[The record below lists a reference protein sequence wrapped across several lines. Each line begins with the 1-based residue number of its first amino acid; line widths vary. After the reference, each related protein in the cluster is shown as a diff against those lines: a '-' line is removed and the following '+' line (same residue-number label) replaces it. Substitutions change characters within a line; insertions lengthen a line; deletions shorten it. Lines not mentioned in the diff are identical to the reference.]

1 MSGATDESRNPT
13 NQGGKVMGIIEDRKK
28 KAADKKRKKEEAIF
42 HAKDLQARG
51 WSNFAIAKHMSISE
65 STVRKMVE

>member
-1 MSGATDESRNPT
+1 
-13 NQGGKVMGIIEDRKK
+13 MGIIAERKK

-51 WSNFAIAKHMSISE
+51 WSNFAIAKHMSVSE